1 MIQDTNRVFL
11 IIYATLSE
19 LLYPSPPTHTHTH
32 QFPLPILLHSPS
44 LHPLQFSSCICLRT
58 IALALPSAWNHHLEV
73 YMACFQTNFRSFFR
87 PHLLKEAYS
96 SHLTENSNS
105 ALSLGFPG
113 GWVLKICLL
122 MQEMQFQSLGQEDSW
137 KRKWQPTLVFLPG
150 GSHGWRN
157 LTGYSP
163 WGCLPYP
170 SHSILSH
177 LPLSHST
184 HITDD
189 VKVA

>member
-1 MIQDTNRVFL
+1 MQPYLNSYTH
-11 IIYATLSE
+11 
-19 LLYPSPPTHTHTH
+19 PPDTHTHTN
-32 QFPLPILLHSPS
+32 FLSRSSYTLPLSIHS
-44 LHPLQFSSCICLRT
+44 FSSCICLRT

-73 YMACFQTNFRSFFR
+73 YMACFQANFRSFFR
-87 PHLLKEAYS
+87 PHLLKEAYF

-113 GWVLKICLL
+113 GWVLKILLL

-137 KRKWQPTLVFLPG
+137 KRKWQPTLIFLPG
-150 GSHGWRN
+150 GSHGWRS

-170 SHSILSH
+170 SHSILSN

-184 HITDD
+184 HLTDY